1 MKHNIGRIK
10 RRVGRAINTKYYRY
24 KFHNTSLIVGY
35 GTEILVNDVIMGE
48 NVVIDQNVQ
57 ICGELQG
64 KLLIGN
70 NSQIN
75 SNSKIDTTGCVEIG
89 ENTVVSEYCKLYS
102 HGHKGNPNNPAAP
115 YTLKIGDDV
124 WIGAG
129 CIVLPSVE
137 FIENGSVIPA
147 GTVVR

>member
-24 KFHNTSLIVGY
+24 KFHNTSL
-35 GTEILVNDVIMGE
+35 
-48 NVVIDQNVQ
+48 
-57 ICGELQG
+57 
-64 KLLIGN
+64 
-70 NSQIN
+70 
-75 SNSKIDTTGCVEIG
+75 IG